1 LEKLEGYQQP
11 GTPQEYEELQSDTA
25 KSAPLGSVRVMLRS
39 DSVTLAVQQQIMR
52 MDREGLD
59 PC

>member
-1 LEKLEGYQQP
+1 M
-11 GTPQEYEELQSDTA
+11 PQEYEELQADTA
-25 KSAPLGSVRVMLRS
+25 KRAPLGSVRVMLRS